1 MGILQKTSDWTIEN
15 ETGKK
20 PLSSVDCQKCVYQ
33 RALQTT
39 QGMASTIE
47 SEIGK
52 NPWLTLNSPYY
63 SNAYVYVK
71 HTLQKTPERLR
82 PLKVKL
88 GKTRINIG

>member
-1 MGILQKTSDWTIEN
+1 
-15 ETGKK
+15 
-20 PLSSVDCQKCVYQ
+20 
-33 RALQTT
+33 
-39 QGMASTIE
+39 MASTIE

-88 GKTRINIG
+88 GKPPINIGYSLNSQTFVYKRILQKTWDSTIENETGKKPLSTLLDGP

>member
-1 MGILQKTSDWTIEN
+1 MGILQKTSDWTTEN

-47 SEIGK
+47 SEIGE
-52 NPWLTLNSPYY
+52 
-63 SNAYVYVK
+63 
-71 HTLQKTPERLR
+71 TPD
-82 PLKVKL
+82 
-88 GKTRINIG
+88 